1 MSSGRW
7 RARDLFAAIEAGTA
21 PPILDVRT
29 RREFSHGHVPGAVN
43 VPLASFFFGA
53 TTIPLSRDA
62 SVVVYCGRGPRAR
75 IAAAA
80 MRYAGFLKI
89 TYLDGHMS
97 GWRRAGLREEA

>member
-21 PPILDVRT
+21 PAILDVRT
-29 RREFSHGHVPGAVN
+29 RREFSRGHVPGAVN
-43 VPLASFFFGA
+43 VPLASLFFGA

-62 SVVVYCGRGPRAR
+62 SLVVYCGHGPRAR

-80 MRYAGFLKI
+80 MRYAGFLNI
-89 TYLDGHMS
+89 TYLDGHMA
-97 GWRRAGLREEA
+97 GWRRAGLREQT